1 MSQQIV
7 ERRVQSL
14 FNSDHKSRR
23 QTHKDAMG
31 PDVEIGG
38 GFLDIC
44 GLCQGEAFVG
54 SRLPFTGAEEMYE

>member
-1 MSQQIV
+1 
-7 ERRVQSL
+7 
-14 FNSDHKSRR
+14 
-23 QTHKDAMG
+23 MG
-31 PDVEIGG
+31 PGVEIGG